1 MRTFHP
7 VESYTASS
15 EARYRLLPFRFLR
28 LDDGTE
34 VFVNEVGEF
43 VLAPNGTARCLIH
56 KQLPSGSGLYATFK
70 AKQFITDDS
79 SSPLLDLLATKY
91 RTKHNFL
98 EGFTKLHIFV
108 ITLRCDHSCHYCQV
122 SRQTADKSSYD
133 MSLGTAEKAV
143 ELMMRSSAHHLT
155 LEFQGGETLLAFDR
169 IRYIVPLAKK
179 QAELS
184 RKALDIVVCTNL
196 ANLTDDMLCYMRDE
210 DIQVSTSLDGPEFIH
225 NANRPR
231 PGNNSYELTIQNVD
245 RARRV
250 LGTGKVAAL
259 MTTTQLSLQYP
270 TEIVD
275 EYVRQGFH
283 SIFLRPISPYGFAV
297 KSRAKTG
304 YQFDAFLKFYLT
316 GLAHILQIN
325 KNGYDIAES
334 YAKIL
339 LTKMLTPYGTGHVN
353 LQSPDGAGIN
363 VLVYN
368 YDGDVYA
375 TDESRMLAEMG
386 DHTFRLG
393 NVMTHTHK
401 DIFTG
406 DAFLNLLPAS
416 CNQSLAGCSDCA
428 FQTYCG
434 SDSVFNHTTQ
444 GDVYGHRPTSDFCK
458 RNMEIIKHLF
468 KLISAKDPE
477 IMRVFF
483 AWIQNTSLKDIS
495 KGAPSCG

>member
-1 MRTFHP
+1 MRTFH
-7 VESYTASS
+7 SIDAYSS
-15 EARYRLLPFRFLR
+15 PQSGYRLLPFRFLR
-28 LDDGTE
+28 LDDGGE
-34 VFVNEVGEF
+34 VFVNEAGEF
-43 VLAPNGTARCLIH
+43 VLASNGTARILVQ
-56 KQLPSGSGLYATFK
+56 KQLSRTSDLYATFK

-79 SSPLLDLLATKY
+79 SSPLLDLLATKC
-91 RTKHNFL
+91 RTKHDFL

-108 ITLRCDHSCHYCQV
+108 TTLRCDHSCQYCQV
-122 SRQTADKSSYD
+122 SRQAADKGDYD
-133 MSLGTAEKAV
+133 MSFATAEKSV
-143 ELMMRSSAHHLT
+143 ELMMESPAKNLT
-155 LEFQGGETLLAFDR
+155 LEFQGGESLLAFDKVK
-169 IRYIVPLAKK
+169 YTVSLAKRR
-179 QAELS
+179 AEQLQ
-184 RKALDIVVCTNL
+184 KTLDIVVCTNL
-196 ANLTDDMLCYMRDE
+196 ASLTDDMLFYFRDE
-210 DIQVSTSLDGPEFIH
+210 NIQVSTSLDGPAFIH

-231 PGNNSYELTIQNVD
+231 PGNNSYELTVRNIE
-245 RARRV
+245 RARKV

-270 TEIVD
+270 TEIID

-283 SIFLRPISPYGFAV
+283 SVFLRPISPYGFAV
-297 KSRAKTG
+297 KSRKKTG
-304 YQFDAFLKFYLT
+304 YQLGAFLKFYLT
-316 GLAHILQIN
+316 GLAHILQ
-325 KNGYDIAES
+325 KNRDGYDISES

-386 DHTFRLG
+386 DYTFRLG
-393 NVMTHTHK
+393 NVRTHTHK

-406 DAFLNLLPAS
+406 DAFLDLMPSA
-416 CNQSLAGCSDCA
+416 CNQALAGCSDCA
-428 FQTYCG
+428 FQAYCG

-468 KLISAKDPE
+468 KLISTKDPE
-477 IMRVFF
+477 TLRIFF
-483 AWIQNTSLKDIS
+483 AWIQNIGLKEMS
-495 KGAPSCG
+495 NGVPLCG